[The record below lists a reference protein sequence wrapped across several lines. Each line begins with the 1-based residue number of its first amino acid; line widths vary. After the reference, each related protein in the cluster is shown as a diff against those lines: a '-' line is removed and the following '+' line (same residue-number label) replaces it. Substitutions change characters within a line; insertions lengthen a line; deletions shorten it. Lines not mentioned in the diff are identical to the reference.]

1 MAPSVLGLGIPA
13 TSSLTPRLFR
23 SGLQK
28 ALDAM
33 EADMNSSPYDWEM
46 FYLEPDTD
54 FSLLVAKLREKS
66 WDVVMVGRGLR
77 TLDALTPFMEK
88 IVNTVHEEL
97 PKAKIAFN
105 ATIDKTQEACR
116 RVLPIE

>member
-1 MAPSVLGLGIPA
+1 M
-13 TSSLTPRLFR
+13 
-23 SGLQK
+23 
-28 ALDAM
+28 
-33 EADMNSSPYDWEM
+33 
-46 FYLEPDTD
+46 YLCT
-54 FSLLVAKLREKS
+54 
-66 WDVVMVGRGLR
+66 GGLR

>member
-13 TSSLTPRLFR
+13 TSPLTPRLYR
-23 SGLQK
+23 GKLQK
-28 ALDAM
+28 ALDFM

-46 FYLEPDTD
+46 FYLEPDMD
-54 FSLLVAKLREKS
+54 FSVIVAKLREKN

-77 TLDALTPFMEK
+77 ALDELTPFMEK
-88 IVNTVHEEL
+88 IVNAVHEEL

-105 ATIDKTQEACR
+105 TTIEKTQEACK
-116 RVLPIE
+116 RVLPID

>member
-1 MAPSVLGLGIPA
+1 MNRYLQNICFHFTHARFQSVSYTYPPNTKHLSAMAPSVLGVGIPA

-23 SGLQK
+23 SALQR

-33 EADMNSSPYDWEM
+33 EADMKASPYDWEM

-66 WDVVMVGRGLR
+66 WDVVMVGS
-77 TLDALTPFMEK
+77 K
-88 IVNTVHEEL
+88 ISL
-97 PKAKIAFN
+97 PLSANVRPK
-105 ATIDKTQEACR
+105 R
-116 RVLPIE
+116 

>member
-13 TSSLTPRLFR
+13 TSPLTPRLFR

-28 ALDAM
+28 VLTAM
-33 EADMNSSPYDWEM
+33 EADMNASPYDWEM
-46 FYLEPDTD
+46 FYLEPDGD
-54 FSLLVAKLREKS
+54 FSLLVAKLREKN

-77 TLDALTPFMEK
+77 TLDSLTPFMEK

-105 ATIDKTQEACR
+105 ATIDKTQEAVR
-116 RVLPIE
+116 RVMPIE

>member
-1 MAPSVLGLGIPA
+1 MPPSVLGLGIPA
-13 TSSLTPRLFR
+13 TSSFTPRIFR

-28 ALDAM
+28 ALDHM
-33 EADMNSSPYDWEM
+33 EADMKSSPYDWEM

-77 TLDALTPFMEK
+77 TLDSLTPFMEK
-88 IVNTVHEEL
+88 IVNTVHEEV
-97 PKAKIAFN
+97 PRAKIAFN
-105 ATIDKTQEACR
+105 ATIDKTQDAVR
-116 RVLPIE
+116 RVFPIQ